1 MSANMPGLTHNAL
14 LQCEIFRE
22 CYAKGAPLDDYLK
35 IAYRSSQ
42 LVSYF
47 HLLQV
52 VTLVNSIAIAWR
64 WT

>member
-1 MSANMPGLTHNAL
+1 MLTFPGLTHNAL

-42 LVSYF
+42 MVSF
-47 HLLQV
+47 LL
-52 VTLVNSIAIAWR
+52 LFS
-64 WT
+64 

>member
-1 MSANMPGLTHNAL
+1 MLTHLGLTHNAL

-42 LVSYF
+42 LVSYIYLF
-47 HLLQV
+47 FFFSQFVQV
-52 VTLVNSIAIAWR
+52 
-64 WT
+64 